1 MGFYPISYSIN
12 YLDMS
17 KVIDIKSQEYPRLLK
32 EIKNS
37 PKQLYYK
44 GDWDTEIFKNC
55 LAVVGSRRMT
65 TYGKHVAERLITKIA
80 AAGITIVSGFMYGI
94 DAVSHRAALTAKG
107 RTIAVMPCGINII
120 HPAYQEKLYN
130 DILDNNGLI
139 ISEFKGDFPPDIWTY
154 PKRNRI
160 VAGLSKAALII
171 EAGVKSGSL
180 ITANYAKEYKRKVF
194 AVPGPITSS
203 NSAGIIQLLKDRALI
218 VSRAGDVLEHYDLK
232 SIDSVANRNSF
243 NLGELEKKI
252 LLQLK
257 QEPLEIDVLARIFEV
272 SASKI
277 GTTLSLMQ
285 LQGIIS
291 KKGNKY
297 YDC

>member
-1 MGFYPISYSIN
+1 MN
-12 YLDMS
+12 YLDVS
-17 KVIDIKSQEYPRLLK
+17 KVIDIESQKYPRLLK
-32 EIKNS
+32 EIKNP

-65 TYGKHVAERLITKIA
+65 TYGKCVVEQLVTKIA
-80 AAGITIVSGFMYGI
+80 SAGITIVSGFMYGI
-94 DAVSHRAALTAKG
+94 DAVSHRAALMTGG

-130 DILDNNGLI
+130 DILNNKGLI
-139 ISEFKGDFPPDIWTY
+139 ISEFKGDFPPDFWTY

-171 EAGVKSGSL
+171 EAGAKSGSL
-180 ITANYAKEYKRKVF
+180 ITANYAKQYKRKVF

-203 NSAGIIQLLKDRALI
+203 NSEGIIQLLKDGALI
-218 VSRAGDVLEHYDLK
+218 VSRAGDVLEHYDLQN
-232 SIDSVANRNSF
+232 IDLSADKNTS

-257 QEPLEIDVLARIFEV
+257 QESLEIDVLARMFGI
-272 SASKI
+272 SAPKI

-297 YDC
+297 YFC